1 MTRYITVRAG
11 KAVLTVL
18 FVWTMVFILTRVTGD
33 PVDWILSEGGS
44 EEAIAQVRHN
54 LGLDFPLW
62 EQYFRA
68 FGGILTGDTGNSY
81 YYARPVSDLFAERF
95 VATFTLGAI
104 VFLVTI
110 LLGIPLGVLA
120 AVKHNTFWD
129 RITMTFSIAGYTIP
143 NFVLGILLI
152 IVFSLYMHLLP
163 SGSYG
168 TAAHY
173 VLPVIAMAVGPT
185 ASVARLTRSSMLDV
199 VGQDYLESARA
210 KGVNEWA
217 VVYKH
222 ALRNSLI
229 PVVTMLGAQL
239 STIIGGSV
247 IVETVFAWP
256 GIGSLIVSS
265 ARQRDFPVVQ
275 FGVMMICIS
284 ITFINLLVDLS
295 YSILDPRIR
304 VKS

>member
-1 MTRYITVRAG
+1 MTKYIAVRVC
-11 KAVLTVL
+11 KAILTVL
-18 FVWTMVFILTRVTGD
+18 FIWTLVFVLSRVTGD

-68 FGGILTGDTGNSY
+68 FGDILSGNAGDSY
-81 YYARPVSDLFAERF
+81 YYARPVSDLFQERF
-95 VATFTLGAI
+95 IATFTLGAL

-110 LLGIPLGVLA
+110 LIGIPLGVLA
-120 AVKHNTFWD
+120 AVKHNTFLD
-129 RITMTFSIAGYTIP
+129 RLTMTISIAGYTIP

-152 IVFSLYMHLLP
+152 MVFSLYMHVLP

-199 VGQDYLESARA
+199 IGQDYLESARA
-210 KGVNEWA
+210 KGVNEW
-217 VVYKH
+217 VVIYKH
-222 ALRNSLI
+222 ALRNSMI
-229 PVVTMLGAQL
+229 PVITILGAQL

-275 FGVMMICIS
+275 FGVMMICMS
-284 ITFINLLVDLS
+284 ITLINLLVDLS